1 MLRARCPVTNDPVL
15 RRLVSSESSLL
26 PSLAAGATVATVTFS
41 MAAADDSIIH
51 PIPQPWSHNGMLDS
65 YDAAS
70 IRRGHMVYTQ
80 VCASCHGLSRIAYRN
95 LVGVCYSE
103 AEAKAMAED
112 TDVMDGP
119 NDEGEMFERAGK
131 LSDYLPSPYP
141 NEEAARYANNGAY
154 PPDLSLIVKARHGG
168 ADYIFALLTGYK
180 ETPAGIAPRETQYY
194 NPYFGG
200 SWIGM
205 PPPLADG
212 AVDYDDGTPATAT
225 QMAKDVSIFLAWTS
239 EPEHDERKL
248 AGFKALVALTIMFG
262 FTWYYKRVKWSPI
275 KNRRLELY

>member
-1 MLRARCPVTNDPVL
+1 MV
-15 RRLVSSESSLL
+15 
-26 PSLAAGATVATVTFS
+26 AAATFS
-41 MAAADDSIIH
+41 TVLANDAMIH
-51 PIPQPWSHNGMLDS
+51 PPQQPWSHNGFLQAF
-65 YDAAS
+65 DAAAL
-70 IRRGHMVYTQ
+70 RRGHMVYAQ

-95 LVGVCYSE
+95 LVNVCYSE
-103 AEAKAMAED
+103 AETKAMAED
-112 TDVMDGP
+112 TDVKDGP
-119 NDEGEMFERAGK
+119 NDEGEYFDRPGK

-180 ETPAGIAPRETQYY
+180 DVPAGIAERETQYY
-194 NPYFGG
+194 NPYFSGG
-200 SWIGM
+200 WIGM

-212 AVDYDDGTPATAT
+212 AVDYDDGTAATSS

-239 EPEHDERKL
+239 EPEQDERKL
-248 AGFKALVALTIMFG
+248 AGFKVIGALAVCFG
-262 FTWYYKRVKWSPI
+262 FTWYYKRIKWSPI